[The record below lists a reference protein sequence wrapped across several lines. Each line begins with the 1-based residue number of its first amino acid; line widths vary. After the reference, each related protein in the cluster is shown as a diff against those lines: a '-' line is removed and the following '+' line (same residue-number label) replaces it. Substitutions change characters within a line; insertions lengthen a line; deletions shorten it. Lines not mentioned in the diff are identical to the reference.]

1 MLFLIKFIH
10 YLLSNYFHLTSML
23 LRLLVVVDAHY
34 EYVAG
39 VVGYLRGI
47 ILALNL
53 VDGSFFYYFT
63 YIYYL
68 VSCRSSHIL
77 AFCPSYLV
85 ICYELSTFA
94 TEFNII
100 MNLKLLIT

>member
-1 MLFLIKFIH
+1 MQ
-10 YLLSNYFHLTSML
+10 
-23 LRLLVVVDAHY
+23 LRLLVVVEAHE

-63 YIYYL
+63 YIYPV

-85 ICYELSTFA
+85 ICYELSTFT

>member
-1 MLFLIKFIH
+1 MMIFFLLFLIKFIH
-10 YLLSNYFHLTSML
+10 SYGVITFYLTSML
-23 LRLLVVVDAHY
+23 FRLLVVVEAHE
-34 EYVAG
+34 EYVTG

-63 YIYYL
+63 YIYPV

-85 ICYELSTFA
+85 ICYERSTFA
-94 TEFNII
+94 TEF
-100 MNLKLLIT
+100 

>member
-1 MLFLIKFIH
+1 
-10 YLLSNYFHLTSML
+10 ML
-23 LRLLVVVDAHY
+23 LRLLVVVDAHE

-47 ILALNL
+47 FLALDL

-68 VSCRSSHIL
+68 VSCHSSHIL
-77 AFCPSYLV
+77 AFFPQ
-85 ICYELSTFA
+85 
-94 TEFNII
+94 
-100 MNLKLLIT
+100 

>member
-1 MLFLIKFIH
+1 MQ
-10 YLLSNYFHLTSML
+10 
-23 LRLLVVVDAHY
+23 LRLLVVVEAHE

-63 YIYYL
+63 YLYPV
-68 VSCRSSHIL
+68 VSCRSSHII
-77 AFCPSYLV
+77 AFCRRYLV

>member
-1 MLFLIKFIH
+1 
-10 YLLSNYFHLTSML
+10 ML
-23 LRLLVVVDAHY
+23 LRLLVVVDAHE

-47 ILALNL
+47 FLALDL

-68 VSCRSSHIL
+68 VSCHSSHIL
-77 AFCPSYLV
+77 AFFPQWLGY
-85 ICYELSTFA
+85 
-94 TEFNII
+94 
-100 MNLKLLIT
+100 LLIDNPASGHGAESHIFIKFL